1 MARHVVKILGKG
13 CARCATTE
21 QLVRDVVAALGADVQ
36 VEKVTRTADMIA
48 YGVMATPSVV
58 IDERVVHAG
67 GVPTRSA
74 IEAWIGDLT

>member
-1 MARHVVKILGKG
+1 MSKHVVKILGKG
-13 CARCATTE
+13 CARCASTE

-36 VEKVTRTADMIA
+36 VEKVTSTADMITH
-48 YGVMATPSVV
+48 GVMATPSVV
-58 IDERVVHAG
+58 IDERVVHSG

>member
-1 MARHVVKILGKG
+1 MSKHVVKILGKG

-36 VEKVTRTADMIA
+36 VEKVTKTADMIA

-58 IDERVVHAG
+58 IDERVVHSG
-67 GVPTRSA
+67 SVPTRSA
-74 IEAWIGDLT
+74 IEAWIGGLT

>member
-1 MARHVVKILGKG
+1 MSKHVVKILGKG

-21 QLVRDVVAALGADVQ
+21 QLVRDVIATLGADVQ

-48 YGVMATPSVV
+48 YGIMATPSVV
-58 IDERVVHAG
+58 IDERVVHSG